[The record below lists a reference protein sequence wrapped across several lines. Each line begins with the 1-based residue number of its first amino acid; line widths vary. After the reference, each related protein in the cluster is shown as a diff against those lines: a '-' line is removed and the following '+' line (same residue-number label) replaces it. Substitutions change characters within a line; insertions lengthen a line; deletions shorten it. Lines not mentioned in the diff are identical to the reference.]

1 MNLATVADVVAAQTL
16 LADRLAPTPLIFSPA
31 LSAASGATVWLKCE
45 CFAAVGS
52 FKTRGA
58 LNCLLRLDAATLARG
73 LICASTGNHGAA
85 MAWAATSLGAHCT
98 VVVPHNTPT
107 IKLTNMRNAGA
118 TVIIDGGDWGESCT
132 IARQMAADTGWLYLE
147 DGADPYIM
155 AGAGTVALD
164 VLAQL
169 PHVDDLLIPVGG
181 GNFIA
186 GCALASK
193 AYQHPQLR
201 LLGVQSEA
209 APAVTESMRLGQ
221 MVHRPTT
228 SFAGGIATTTPVP
241 EAFAIM
247 QRYVD
252 DMLLVSEAELRA
264 AVALL
269 VTQHAMIVEGA
280 GAATVAA
287 LLRYREQFAGRT
299 VVLVLSGRNLD
310 VSELLQSLHPASA
323 AQ

>member
-310 VSELLQSLHPASA
+310 VSELLQSLHPAPA

>member
-252 DMLLVSEAELRA
+252 DMLLVSETELRA

-287 LLRYREQFAGRT
+287 LLRYREQFVGRT

-310 VSELLQSLHPASA
+310 VSELLQALHPAPSA
-323 AQ
+323 Q

>member
-1 MNLATVADVVAAQTL
+1 
-16 LADRLAPTPLIFSPA
+16 
-31 LSAASGATVWLKCE
+31 
-45 CFAAVGS
+45 
-52 FKTRGA
+52 
-58 LNCLLRLDAATLARG
+58 
-73 LICASTGNHGAA
+73 
-85 MAWAATSLGAHCT
+85 
-98 VVVPHNTPT
+98 
-107 IKLTNMRNAGA
+107 MRNAGA

-310 VSELLQSLHPASA
+310 VSELLQAIQVAPSA
-323 AQ
+323 Q

>member
-310 VSELLQSLHPASA
+310 VSELLQAVQSA
-323 AQ
+323 

>member
-1 MNLATVADVVAAQTL
+1 MKLATAHDVIAAQVL
-16 LADRLAPTPLIFSPA
+16 LADRLPPTPLIFSPA

-52 FKTRGA
+52 FKSRGA
-58 LNCLLRLDAATLARG
+58 LNCLLRLDAATLAGG

-85 MAWAATSLGAHCT
+85 MAWAATSLGAVCT
-98 VVVPHNTPT
+98 VVVPHNTPA
-107 IKLTNMRNAGA
+107 IKLANMRNAGA
-118 TVIIDGGDWGESCT
+118 KVIIAGGDWGESCT
-132 IARQMAADTGWLYLE
+132 IARQMASETGLCYLE
-147 DGADPYIM
+147 DGEDPYIM
-155 AGAGTVALD
+155 AGAGTVARE
-164 VLAQL
+164 VLQQL
-169 PHVDDLLIPVGG
+169 PQVEDLLVPVGG

-193 AYQHPQLR
+193 ADQHPHLR
-201 LLGVQSEA
+201 LFGVQSEA
-209 APAVTESMRLGQ
+209 APAVTDSMRLGQ

-241 EAFAIM
+241 QAFAIM
-247 QRYVD
+247 QRYVN

-269 VTQHAMIVEGA
+269 VQQHAMIVEGA
-280 GAATVAA
+280 GVAPVAA
-287 LLRYREQFAGRT
+287 LLRYPERFAGRT

-310 VSELLQSLHPASA
+310 VSELLQAIQVAPSA
-323 AQ
+323 Q

>member
-310 VSELLQSLHPASA
+310 VSELLQAIQVAPSA
-323 AQ
+323 Q